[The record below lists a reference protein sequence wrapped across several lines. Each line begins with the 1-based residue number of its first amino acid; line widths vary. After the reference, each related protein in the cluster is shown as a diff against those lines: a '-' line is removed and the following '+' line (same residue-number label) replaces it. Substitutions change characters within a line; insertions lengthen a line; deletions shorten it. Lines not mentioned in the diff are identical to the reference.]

1 MGVERGRKMKT
12 VNEAHRRLAL
22 RDLAILGS
30 ILLVVAVF
38 VRTGHAQ
45 GQWPREFAVQDG
57 KISVFQPQLD
67 SYKGDKIKGRA
78 ALSIQ
83 AKEAKEPVFG
93 VVWFSARAA
102 TDRNARMVEFTDI
115 VVERIKFPQSTSEQ
129 EKKWTEALSQD
140 SGKWMPPQMELDRL
154 LALTAAIEKGK
165 AQADRLMMDP
175 PKIIFTTTPTALILI
190 NGKPELRKVENS
202 GLERVI
208 NTPFLILFD
217 PESRTYYTK
226 GGDFWYTAT
235 NVMGPW
241 NHLND
246 PPGPAMEVAG
256 RLMEPQDNKVS
267 DQPRPNVP
275 PQIIVATEPTELIV
289 SEGKPNFAAVQG
301 TDLLYVNNTPSE
313 VFVDVRSQRHYVLLA
328 GRWYQSRSLEK
339 GPWTYVA
346 SENLPQDFKRIPP
359 GSSKGHILAFVA
371 GTREA
376 EEAVLDAQIPQTTAV
391 KRNEAKLSVAY
402 DGSPKFESI
411 KNTDMQY
418 AANTKTQVIK
428 VKDRY
433 YAVDQAVWYVSD
445 SPAGPWVVADSI
457 PPEIDAIPPDSPVYN
472 VKYVRVYDS
481 TPEVVY
487 VGYTPGYLGSYVYGD
502 TIVYGTGYS
511 YPGWAGAAYYPA
523 PLTWGFAP
531 IYDPFYYSWGFGWG
545 YGAGFASGFL
555 WGFPLGVVV
564 SPWWYGCHWAGGY
577 PWVGYGYGYGYPWG
591 YGDGHHGQGWHSGY
605 RHYPYHGYRGG
616 HHDGDSHHDRHRMYL
631 HSSINR
637 PVNISRPAHRPD
649 RGRPGTPPAPNGQRG
664 GKIVHQQPGQKPDT
678 RPRQT
683 FQRRQENLT
692 HRAGPVLETRPG
704 QDMKRPREIPRT
716 PDRDNRQQRN
726 SVSAGLGGNVY
737 RRAPQGGEQRVHGGP
752 TRPEARVQPS
762 QSPGRNPPVMGRDRG
777 TQMGRNAGGRDFD
790 RVTGGYS
797 GGGTPGRGSPG
808 SALGSYGH
816 GSPGSGGFRSGP
828 RINGGTPMGGGS
840 RGGGSHGAGLGG
852 GHGGGFGGSS
862 RF

>member
-256 RLMEPQDNKVS
+256 RLMEPQGNKVS

-531 IYDPFYYSWGFGWG
+531 IYDPFYYNWGFGWG
-545 YGAGFASGFL
+545 YGAGFVSGFL
-555 WGFPLGVVV
+555 WGFPLGVAV
-564 SPWWYGCHWAGGY
+564 SPWWYGCHWAGWY
-577 PWVGYGYGYGYPWG
+577 PWYGYGYGHGYPWHGG
-591 YGDGHHGQGWHSGY
+591 YSGY
-605 RHYPYHGYRGG
+605 RHYPHQGYPGGYHGY
-616 HHDGDSHHDRHRMYL
+616 
-631 HSSINR
+631 HSPGNRYPHANINR
-637 PVNISRPAHRPD
+637 PINTNRPVHAQGRATPGNRPVPNVSRP
-649 RGRPGTPPAPNGQRG
+649 GQNTPQR
-664 GKIVHQQPGQKPDT
+664 PGQKPGLQPYQT
-678 RPRQT
+678 SQQRQGNPAHAVKP
-683 FQRRQENLT
+683 QR
-692 HRAGPVLETRPG
+692 ETRPG
-704 QDMKRPREIPRT
+704 QAPRSADTSNNRRQANNILAG
-716 PDRDNRQQRN
+716 RD
-726 SVSAGLGGNVY
+726 GNVY
-737 RRAPQGGEQRVHGGP
+737 RKTPQGWEQRAQGGWH
-752 TRPEARVQPS
+752 RPDAGSQPS
-762 QSPGRNPPVMGRDRG
+762 QNFERYRSSLDREYSARMRG
-777 TQMGRNAGGRDFD
+777 AERARDFG
-790 RVTGGYS
+790 RVYGGSGSGYAGRGLSGSGNRGYAAPGGGGLQGGHGS
-797 GGGTPGRGSPG
+797 GGG
-808 SALGSYGH
+808 A
-816 GSPGSGGFRSGP
+816 
-828 RINGGTPMGGGS
+828 PMGGGY
-840 RGGGSHGAGLGG
+840 RGGGLPSGGIGGA
-852 GHGGGFGGSS
+852 HGGGFGGGS
-862 RF
+862 RR